1 MAAWIAAMKEKMK
14 AVRYVLLVSILV
26 GLLGLSACRSSGAT
40 QRMESYLL
48 AGYDPYIGLVRESP
62 NANPNVYWFYSDNYL
77 ASLALEKAQPK
88 IAKTITQSIAIYQAI
103 GQIGP
108 SAKWKVLSGE
118 VVPEAV
124 FAMNVNL
131 SNITEIQGREIRSEV
146 TNTNPAGYMKDW
158 QDYAD
163 LLLLASINEFNL
175 GNISEARSLF
185 LQAQGN
191 FSVTEIGFQDKAY
204 TKQDYSTYK
213 LALYLIAAEKVGIP
227 IPPKERKEIENRIL
241 SLQDND
247 PGSKGYG
254 GVFTDYDS
262 NGEKLPNSDTNTE
275 TTSLVLLALH

>member
-26 GLLGLSACRSSGAT
+26 GLLGLSACRPPPPP
-40 QRMESYLL
+40 QRMESFLL

-62 NANPNVYWFYSDNYL
+62 HANPNVYWLYSDNYL

-88 IAKTITQSIAIYQAI
+88 TAKAITQSIAIYQAI
-103 GQIGP
+103 GQIGL

-124 FAMNVNL
+124 FAMDVNL
-131 SNITEIQGREIRSEV
+131 SNITRIQGNEVRSEV
-146 TNTNPAGYMKDW
+146 TDSGRPMRWKE
-158 QDYAD
+158 YAD

-185 LQAQGN
+185 LQAQGKFN
-191 FSVTEIGFQDKAY
+191 VTEIGFRDAAFEEQGY
-204 TKQDYSTYK
+204 YSTYK
-213 LALYLIAAEKVGIP
+213 LALYLIAAEKVGID
-227 IPPKERKEIENRIL
+227 IPAKEIGNRIL
-241 SLQDND
+241 SLQEND
-247 PGSKGYG
+247 LTSNRYG
-254 GVFTDYDS
+254 GVYTDYDS
-262 NGEKLPNSDTNTE
+262 NGKLPNSDTNTE